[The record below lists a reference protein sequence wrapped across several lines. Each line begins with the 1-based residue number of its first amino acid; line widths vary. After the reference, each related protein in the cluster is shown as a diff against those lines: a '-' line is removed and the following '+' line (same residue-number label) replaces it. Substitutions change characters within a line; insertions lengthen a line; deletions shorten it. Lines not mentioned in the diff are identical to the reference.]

1 MVTSTTNGITVSVES
16 QYLPEHS
23 NPRARKYIFGY
34 HISIENGSPSTIQL
48 LRRKWYITDGTGTMR
63 EVEGEGVVGRQP
75 IIAPGDSHE
84 YLSFCN
90 LPTEVG
96 KMSGYYT
103 MIRTSDGTEL
113 VVEIPEFQ
121 MFTPSLFN

>member
-1 MVTSTTNGITVSVES
+1 
-16 QYLPEHS
+16 
-23 NPRARKYIFGY
+23 
-34 HISIENGSPSTIQL
+34 
-48 LRRKWYITDGTGTMR
+48 MR
-63 EVEGEGVVGRQP
+63 EVEGDGVVGRQP

>member
-23 NPRARKYIFGY
+23 NPRGRKYIFGY
-34 HISIENGSPSTIQL
+34 HISIENGSPNTVQL

-63 EVEGEGVVGRQP
+63 EVEGDGVVGRQP

-90 LPTEVG
+90 LSTEVG

>member
-23 NPRARKYIFGY
+23 NPRGRKYIFGY
-34 HISIENGSPSTIQL
+34 HISIENGSPNTVQL

-63 EVEGEGVVGRQP
+63 EVEGDGVVGRQP

>member
-1 MVTSTTNGITVSVES
+1 MVTSTNNGITVSVES

-23 NPRARKYIFGY
+23 NPRGRKYIFGY
-34 HISIENGSPSTIQL
+34 HISIENGSPNTVQL

-63 EVEGEGVVGRQP
+63 EVEGDGVVGRQP